1 MKKIVVISDTHGNR
15 SATDKLY
22 PLFNECDF
30 VIHLGDTSSDGQLIR
45 KAFGNKVYL
54 LNGNCDFVK
63 LGQYEIVLDVE
74 GVKIFACHGDRYG
87 VKSGYD
93 RLAYKAEELGC
104 SVALF
109 GHTHCATECRIGNV
123 DLFNPGTL
131 SRYSQNSY
139 LYLVIGNGRAVGK
152 IVKL

>member
-1 MKKIVVISDTHGNR
+1 MKKIVVISDTHGNK
-15 SATDKLY
+15 SAIDKLY
-22 PLFNECDF
+22 PLFNECDY

-54 LNGNCDFVK
+54 LNGNCDAFK
-63 LGQYEIVLDVE
+63 LGQDEIVLDAE

-109 GHTHCATECRIGNV
+109 GHTHCATEFQIGNV
-123 DLFNPGTL
+123 TLFNPGSL

-139 LYLVIGNGRAVGK
+139 LYLVISNGRAVGK
-152 IVKL
+152 IVNL